1 MSDTQTNPLR
11 QYFRR
16 PALYLKLPSN
26 GVGYAQGAIEF
37 PENRELPVYPMTAI
51 DEITSRTPDALYNG
65 LAVTEIIKSCVP
77 SIKRPWEILNVDL
90 DPILVAIRMATN
102 GQMMELETVCPKCE
116 ESSKFDLNLTGVL
129 ASFKPG
135 DYNSLLDI
143 DEFIK
148 VKFQPLNYKQING
161 AGESQFEIQRM
172 LNQVDAI
179 EDAEERNKKTSA
191 ILTTIN
197 EMALDLMI
205 DTIEYIK
212 TPDATVL
219 DKDFIREFLT
229 NCDKNTYNKIRDT
242 NVELRKSTEL
252 KPLEIKC
259 LHCGHEY
266 TQPFNINISNFFE

>member
-1 MSDTQTNPLR
+1 MADTANNPLR

-26 GVGYAQGAIEF
+26 GVGYSQGAIEF

-116 ESSKFDLNLTGVL
+116 ESSKFDLNLSGVL

-143 DEFIK
+143 DEFIQ

-172 LNQVDAI
+172 LNQVDSI

-212 TPDATVL
+212 TPDSTVL
-219 DKDFIREFLT
+219 DKNFIREFLT

-259 LHCGHEY
+259 LHCSNEY